1 MEKEEVK
8 ISVRELVEFILRS
21 GDIDNRRGGWADKES
36 LAKGTRIHKKIQRQ
50 MGAAYQAEVPLNCR
64 FCYEDLD
71 LLVEGRADGIEE
83 KEDHVMVDEIKGVHR
98 ELRFVE
104 EPVPVHLAQAR
115 CYAAIYAEQNQLEQ
129 MEVQM
134 TYCNMETEEIRRF
147 SYMFDAQEL
156 KTWFQ
161 KLADTYY
168 IWAHWHQEWKKV
180 RNASMIGLEFPFPYR
195 EGQRELVH
203 GVYRTILREKQLFIQ
218 APTGVGKTMS
228 CLYPAVRSVGEGISE
243 RIFYLTAKTIT
254 RTVAG
259 EAFEILKKHGLRW
272 KSLLLIA
279 KEKLCVCDSMECNPA
294 ACARAKGH
302 FDRVNDA
309 VFELL
314 EKEEIYDREML
325 LSYAERYQVCPYEMS
340 LDLAVWVDGVICDY
354 NYVFDPQVYLRRFFA
369 EGVKGDY
376 VFLIDEAHNLVER
389 GREMYSA
396 VLYKE
401 DILRMKKLVK
411 PYRKKLEKALER
423 CNRLMLE

>member
-8 ISVRELVEFILRS
+8 ISVRDIVEFILRS

-50 MGAAYQAEVPLNCR
+50 MGAAYQAEVPLSYR

-71 LLVEGRADGIEE
+71 ILVEGRADGIEE

-98 ELRFVE
+98 DLRYVE
-104 EPVPVHLAQAR
+104 EPVLVHLAQAK
-115 CYAAIYAEQNQLEQ
+115 CYAAIYTEQNQQEQ

-147 SYMFDAQEL
+147 SYLFDAQEL
-156 KTWFQ
+156 KNWFQ

-168 IWAHWHQEWKKV
+168 VWAHRHQEWKKE
-180 RNASMIGLEFPFPYR
+180 RDASMTGLEFPFPYR
-195 EGQRELVH
+195 EGQRDLVH

-228 CLYPAVRSVGEGISE
+228 CLYPAVRSVGEGISQK
-243 RIFYLTAKTIT
+243 IFYLTAKTIT
-254 RTVAG
+254 RTVAW

-272 KSLLLIA
+272 KSLLLTA
-279 KEKLCVCDSMECNPA
+279 KEKLCVCENMECNPA

-309 VFELL
+309 VYELWTTEEVYSREVIRAHA
-314 EKEEIYDREML
+314 EKW
-325 LSYAERYQVCPYEMS
+325 QVCPFEMC
-340 LDLAVWVDGVICDY
+340 LDLSIWVDGIICDY
-354 NYVFDPQVYLRRFFA
+354 NYVFDPNVHLKRFF
-369 EGVKGDY
+369 GVKYFPGII
-376 VFLIDEAHNLVER
+376 FF
-389 GREMYSA
+389 
-396 VLYKE
+396 
-401 DILRMKKLVK
+401 
-411 PYRKKLEKALER
+411 
-423 CNRLMLE
+423 

>member
-50 MGAAYQAEVPLNCR
+50 MGAAYQAEVPLSCR

-147 SYMFDAQEL
+147 SYRFDSQEL
-156 KTWFQ
+156 KKWFQ

-180 RNASMIGLEFPFPYR
+180 RNASR
-195 EGQRELVH
+195 Q
-203 GVYRTILREKQLFIQ
+203 
-218 APTGVGKTMS
+218 
-228 CLYPAVRSVGEGISE
+228 
-243 RIFYLTAKTIT
+243 
-254 RTVAG
+254 
-259 EAFEILKKHGLRW
+259 
-272 KSLLLIA
+272 
-279 KEKLCVCDSMECNPA
+279 
-294 ACARAKGH
+294 
-302 FDRVNDA
+302 
-309 VFELL
+309 
-314 EKEEIYDREML
+314 
-325 LSYAERYQVCPYEMS
+325 
-340 LDLAVWVDGVICDY
+340 
-354 NYVFDPQVYLRRFFA
+354 
-369 EGVKGDY
+369 
-376 VFLIDEAHNLVER
+376 
-389 GREMYSA
+389 
-396 VLYKE
+396 
-401 DILRMKKLVK
+401 
-411 PYRKKLEKALER
+411 
-423 CNRLMLE
+423 

>member
-168 IWAHWHQEWKKV
+168 IWAHWHQ
-180 RNASMIGLEFPFPYR
+180 
-195 EGQRELVH
+195 
-203 GVYRTILREKQLFIQ
+203 GVEKSEECIHDRT
-218 APTGVGKTMS
+218 
-228 CLYPAVRSVGEGISE
+228 GIS
-243 RIFYLTAKTIT
+243 FPLPGGTAGTGT
-254 RTVAG
+254 WCLPDHFAG
-259 EAFEILKKHGLRW
+259 KAVVYPGTHRCGQNDVMSVSCCALRW
-272 KSLLLIA
+272 RRNFRK
-279 KEKLCVCDSMECNPA
+279 N
-294 ACARAKGH
+294 
-302 FDRVNDA
+302 
-309 VFELL
+309 
-314 EKEEIYDREML
+314 L
-325 LSYAERYQVCPYEMS
+325 LSDCKNDYPY
-340 LDLAVWVDGVICDY
+340 GC
-354 NYVFDPQVYLRRFFA
+354 
-369 EGVKGDY
+369 
-376 VFLIDEAHNLVER
+376 R
-389 GREMYSA
+389 GSF
-396 VLYKE
+396 
-401 DILRMKKLVK
+401 
-411 PYRKKLEKALER
+411 
-423 CNRLMLE
+423 

>member
-98 ELRFVE
+98 DLRFVE

-161 KLADTYY
+161 KLAD
-168 IWAHWHQEWKKV
+168 V
-180 RNASMIGLEFPFPYR
+180 LE
-195 EGQRELVH
+195 VN
-203 GVYRTILREKQLFIQ
+203 K
-218 APTGVGKTMS
+218 
-228 CLYPAVRSVGEGISE
+228 
-243 RIFYLTAKTIT
+243 
-254 RTVAG
+254 
-259 EAFEILKKHGLRW
+259 
-272 KSLLLIA
+272 
-279 KEKLCVCDSMECNPA
+279 CV
-294 ACARAKGH
+294 
-302 FDRVNDA
+302 
-309 VFELL
+309 
-314 EKEEIYDREML
+314 
-325 LSYAERYQVCPYEMS
+325 
-340 LDLAVWVDGVICDY
+340 
-354 NYVFDPQVYLRRFFA
+354 NY
-369 EGVKGDY
+369 
-376 VFLIDEAHNLVER
+376 
-389 GREMYSA
+389 
-396 VLYKE
+396 
-401 DILRMKKLVK
+401 
-411 PYRKKLEKALER
+411 LER
-423 CNRLMLE
+423 SIRCQRNNNPVEKSKLLDNLGKCLSTPPSGF